1 MAIYKK
7 ASIIATL
14 NINIF
19 IMAHKINYDLNKSFK
34 ALSNPVRLKIFVEIL
49 KEACEC
55 DLDKKGQ
62 ISGNCVSNISKKL
75 KLSQPTV
82 SNHVKELVN
91 ANLIITVR
99 NGRNIYLFGAEK
111 TAKDFADFGEFFVD
125 EVFGHEHEE

>member
-1 MAIYKK
+1 
-7 ASIIATL
+7 
-14 NINIF
+14 
-19 IMAHKINYDLNKSFK
+19 MAHKVNYKLNKSFK

-55 DLDKKGQ
+55 DLDQKGQ

-91 ANLIITVR
+91 ADLIVTVR
-99 NGRNIYLFGAEK
+99 DGRNIYLFGSEK
-111 TAKDFADFGEFFVD
+111 TARDFEDFAEFFVD
-125 EVFGHEHEE
+125 EVFGHPHEE